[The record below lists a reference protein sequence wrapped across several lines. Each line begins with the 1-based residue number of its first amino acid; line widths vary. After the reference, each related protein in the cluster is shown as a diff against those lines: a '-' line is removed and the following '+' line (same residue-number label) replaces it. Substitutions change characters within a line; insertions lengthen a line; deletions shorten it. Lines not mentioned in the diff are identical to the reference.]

1 MLEMSDTHKREMMGV
16 ILAFLSQNGF
26 ERSYKVVLD
35 EIRDQMPSLEP
46 SADILQ
52 QRHAAPIKHVET
64 AHFFFLAGR
73 SYMASIQQSAKQIAD
88 RFVLLTK
95 NDCFDWQP

>member
-1 MLEMSDTHKREMMGV
+1 MMGV

-64 AHFFFLAGR
+64 AHFFFWRVDLTWP
-73 SYMASIQQSAKQIAD
+73 
-88 RFVLLTK
+88 RFSRVRNK
-95 NDCFDWQP
+95 